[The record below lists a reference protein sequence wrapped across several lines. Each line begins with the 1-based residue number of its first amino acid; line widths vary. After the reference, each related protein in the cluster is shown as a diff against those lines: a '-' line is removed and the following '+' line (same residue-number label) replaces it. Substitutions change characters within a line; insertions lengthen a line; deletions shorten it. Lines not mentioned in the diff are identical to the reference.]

1 MKIGPMIG
9 AAPIFYTPTA
19 LAEQDVQRR
28 MRLCAQSQRA
38 VLRATIL
45 VPPRKTVS
53 SIQMT
58 RCATNFT
65 SSPLVK
71 MAAKPASLAA
81 ALGAT
86 QATPAPAS
94 NPRRHASKTS
104 YPS

>member
-1 MKIGPMIG
+1 MNIGIAYKPNVPFYLRRWRNKICTEGR
-9 AAPIFYTPTA
+9 AFAHRANAQPTG
-19 LAEQDVQRR
+19 D
-28 MRLCAQSQRA
+28 
-38 VLRATIL
+38 IL
-45 VPPRKTVS
+45 LPPRKTVS